1 MKIVRG
7 IGLVFLFA
15 AAIGAQQRG
24 GLVSPQPFVAGSF
37 GNVLFPGGS
46 SALPGIQRG
55 FGNVVFPGGA
65 GPRLVVPFSAT
76 DPRFLLAR
84 PGVAGA
90 RFGRGFGDGFGRRGG
105 NVILAPYAVPVYVGG
120 FYDNPYLGADGQPQ
134 QVAPPQPQP
143 NITVV
148 YPPLQQPMVMSPY
161 PDAAGV
167 AAAGPPAPETQPAA
181 GPPAAPEPETYLI
194 AFKDRTIYSAVAFW
208 VDGDTLHYFTSGNMH
223 NQASLSLVDK
233 ELTQR
238 LNKELGIDLRLP

>member
-7 IGLVFLFA
+7 TGLVFLFA

-76 DPRFLLAR
+76 DPRFLGR

-90 RFGRGFGDGFGRRGG
+90 RFGRGFGDGFGRRGV
-105 NVILAPYAVPVYVGG
+105 NVVLAPYPVPVYVGG

-134 QVAPPQPQP
+134 QVAPQQPQP

-148 YPPLQQPMVMSPY
+148 YPPLQQPMVMSAY
-161 PDAAGV
+161 PEAAGV
-167 AAAGPPAPETQPAA
+167 ATAGPPAPEIQPAA
-181 GPPAAPEPETYLI
+181 GPPATPEPETYLI

>member
-76 DPRFLLAR
+76 DPRFLGR

-90 RFGRGFGDGFGRRGG
+90 RFGRGFGDGFGRRGV
-105 NVILAPYAVPVYVGG
+105 NVVLAPYPVPVYVGG

-134 QVAPPQPQP
+134 QVAPQQPQP

-167 AAAGPPAPETQPAA
+167 AAAGPPAPEIQPAA